1 MSNLWKKF
9 SDFLGISDPEFI
21 IAPPLEGEIIYCK
34 NNVCVHPPPQLSSL
48 PKHLPG
54 YMTIRT
60 HGSGYLNTSLIL
72 TWIPNISINLNNVE
86 KDSVVSSTS
95 ESSPVRVE
103 ESPKLSLGSKEDNE
117 SHDSAFVAGFQT
129 DGDEKQTDASSPVS
143 LNVSFQDSG
152 IGDGDQKKTNEV
164 AAMTASG
171 LKEDS
176 VDSRDDA
183 RSTQKGGP
191 APEERDGVSIEDT
204 AEDSG
209 LAARRGSS
217 SESSTSG
224 DLHTELMLHKL
235 LEDHHIVDQEV
246 IEDQPE
252 RPSELE
258 LPNGA
263 KHDDDES
270 NSISSASQ
278 GSEYPEPFNSF
289 LRNLQEEDHMTSS
302 LSPAWLHNMMFPDN
316 AISLFGDGQSATLTN
331 PREQLC
337 GVFAVD
343 LCHMRSLRIFFSD
356 ESCTSGQ
363 FVIASRESQYKI
375 LHFHHGG
382 LNKLA
387 EVFEH
392 WQHCIKSLNR
402 DQPGG
407 ETTELCRKFTIIQSG
422 LRAKDCHPEEGIY
435 GVVNEEIWRSY
446 VNEKGQV
453 EEPYSLRK
461 AIFFGGIDKNLRV
474 EIWPFLLGMFDFE
487 STEEDRM
494 ELEKEKTA
502 EYETI
507 KKKRASMTQAE
518 KDEFWKNVRCT
529 VEKDVI
535 RTDRGNPYF
544 RGKNNPNLDV
554 MCNILLNYAVYNP
567 SQGYNQGMSDLLAP
581 IMVELQNESEAFWCF
596 ASLMENVIFVSS
608 PKDEDMERQLAFL
621 RELIR
626 VMIPGFWNH
635 LQGIENSMEL
645 LFCHRWILL
654 CFKREFPEVDAL
666 RIWEAC
672 WAHYQTDYFHLFVC
686 LAIIAL
692 YGEDVV
698 QQKLPADDMLLHFSN
713 LAMQMN
719 ADLVLRK
726 ARAMLHSFRTLPSI
740 PCTLDTLCRTCGT
753 GMWDSGHSPVVDCVG
768 THEEGYRCIHIR

>member
-1 MSNLWKKF
+1 MANLWKKF

-34 NNVCVHPPPQLSSL
+34 NNVCVHPPPQLTYL

-60 HGSGYLNTSLIL
+60 HGSGYLNTSLVL
-72 TWIPNISINLNNVE
+72 TWIPNISLNLHAE

-95 ESSPVRVE
+95 ESSPVRLDDG
-103 ESPKLSLGSKEDNE
+103 SKFSIDSKEDNV
-117 SHDSAFVAGFQT
+117 SHDSAVGGFHT
-129 DGDEKQTDASSPVS
+129 DGDEKHTEGSSPVS

-152 IGDGDQKKTNEV
+152 IGDGDSRTVKPDRKSVPSKEGDTTTEEDGKGPTINGEE
-164 AAMTASG
+164 ADEAG
-171 LKEDS
+171 L
-176 VDSRDDA
+176 
-183 RSTQKGGP
+183 
-191 APEERDGVSIEDT
+191 EDT
-204 AEDSG
+204 AEDGG
-209 LAARRGSS
+209 LAMRRGSS

-224 DLHTELMLHKL
+224 DLQTDIMLHKL
-235 LEDHHIVDQEV
+235 LERHQILADE
-246 IEDQPE
+246 EREENQPE
-252 RPSELE
+252 RPTDLE
-258 LPNGA
+258 LPEQQQDGS
-263 KHDDDES
+263 KGDDDNQS
-270 NSISSASQ
+270 VSSASQ
-278 GSEYPEPFNSF
+278 GSEYPEPFNTF
-289 LRNLQEEDHMTSS
+289 LKNLKETDHMESDPT

-316 AISLFGDGQSATLTN
+316 AISLFTNGQQVPLTN

-382 LNKLA
+382 LDKLA

-407 ETTELCRKFTIIQSG
+407 ETTDLCRKFTIIQSG
-422 LRAKDCHPEEGIY
+422 LKAKDCHPEEGIY
-435 GVVNEEIWRSY
+435 GPVNEEIWKSY
-446 VNEKGQV
+446 VNERGQV
-453 EEPYSLRK
+453 EEPYALRK
-461 AIFFGGIDKNLRV
+461 AIFFGGIDKNLRA
-474 EIWPFLLGMFDFE
+474 EIWPFLLGMFEFE
-487 STEEDRM
+487 SSEEDR
-494 ELEKEKTA
+494 LEIEKTKTA
-502 EYETI
+502 EYEEI
-507 KKKRASMTQAE
+507 KKKRASMTKEE
-518 KDEFWKNVRCT
+518 KELFWKNVRCT

-535 RTDRGNPYF
+535 RTDRSNPYF
-544 RGKNNPNLDV
+544 HGKNNPNLDV

-567 SQGYNQGMSDLLAP
+567 AQGYNQGMSDLLAP
-581 IMVELQNESEAFWCF
+581 IMVELQNECESFWCF

-608 PKDEDMERQLAFL
+608 PKDEDMERQLAYL
-621 RELIR
+621 REL
-626 VMIPGFWNH
+626 MKLMLPGFWKH
-635 LQGIENSMEL
+635 LEKIENSMEL

-654 CFKREFPEVDAL
+654 CFKREFPEADAL

-692 YGEDVV
+692 YGDDIV

-713 LAMQMN
+713 LSMQMN

-726 ARAMLHSFRTLPSI
+726 ARAMLHRFRTLPSI
-740 PCTLDTLCRTCGT
+740 PCTLDDLCRTCGT
-753 GMWDSGHSPVVDCVG
+753 GMWDSGHSPVVECVG
-768 THEEGYRCIHIR
+768 SHEEGYRCIHIR

>member
-72 TWIPNISINLNNVE
+72 TWIPNISINLNTAE

-117 SHDSAFVAGFQT
+117 SHDSAVGGVHT
-129 DGDEKQTDASSPVS
+129 DWEEKDGEEKHTEGDSPVS

-152 IGDGDQKKTNEV
+152 IGDGDQKSKLNE
-164 AAMTASG
+164 MSDG
-171 LKEDS
+171 LRNDS
-176 VDSRDDA
+176 ENLGDSQVIQAD
-183 RSTQKGGP
+183 GP
-191 APEERDGVSIEDT
+191 SEVERDGVSIEDT
-204 AEDSG
+204 AEDGG

-235 LEDHHIVDQEV
+235 LEDHEIRNPE
-246 IEDQPE
+246 ESESQPE
-252 RPSELE
+252 RPSELD
-258 LPNGA
+258 LLNGT
-263 KHDDDES
+263 KKDDGDDNGDD

-289 LRNLQEEDHMTSS
+289 LRNLQEEDHMTSDMS
-302 LSPAWLHNMMFPDN
+302 QAWLHNMMFPDN
-316 AISLFGDGQSATLTN
+316 AISLFAEGQTVSMTN

-402 DQPGG
+402 VSSDFFFFFQ
-407 ETTELCRKFTIIQSG
+407 F
-422 LRAKDCHPEEGIY
+422 GI
-435 GVVNEEIWRSY
+435 S
-446 VNEKGQV
+446 
-453 EEPYSLRK
+453 
-461 AIFFGGIDKNLRV
+461 RV
-474 EIWPFLLGMFDFE
+474 L
-487 STEEDRM
+487 
-494 ELEKEKTA
+494 
-502 EYETI
+502 
-507 KKKRASMTQAE
+507 
-518 KDEFWKNVRCT
+518 
-529 VEKDVI
+529 
-535 RTDRGNPYF
+535 YF
-544 RGKNNPNLDV
+544 RIFLFFPELF
-554 MCNILLNYAVYNP
+554 YN
-567 SQGYNQGMSDLLAP
+567 
-581 IMVELQNESEAFWCF
+581 C
-596 ASLMENVIFVSS
+596 
-608 PKDEDMERQLAFL
+608 
-621 RELIR
+621 
-626 VMIPGFWNH
+626 
-635 LQGIENSMEL
+635 L
-645 LFCHRWILL
+645 LFARTTQ
-654 CFKREFPEVDAL
+654 FK
-666 RIWEAC
+666 
-672 WAHYQTDYFHLFVC
+672 
-686 LAIIAL
+686 
-692 YGEDVV
+692 
-698 QQKLPADDMLLHFSN
+698 S
-713 LAMQMN
+713 
-719 ADLVLRK
+719 
-726 ARAMLHSFRTLPSI
+726 
-740 PCTLDTLCRTCGT
+740 TCQ
-753 GMWDSGHSPVVDCVG
+753 
-768 THEEGYRCIHIR
+768 